1 MSANL
6 MIVED
11 DERVRGA
18 VRPATQNEGYDVAV
32 AGEAEAALTHPCTSS
47 ASGTPIVAPGPGDRA
62 GRIPADPLIVAAVRG
77 PGDRLDVQR

>member
-1 MSANL
+1 

-32 AGEAEAALTHPCTSS
+32 AEEAEAALAHPCATGVPG
-47 ASGTPIVAPGPGDRA
+47 ATIIAPRPGGGAGQELFDPRIVA
-62 GRIPADPLIVAAVRG
+62 VVRG
-77 PGDRLDVQR
+77 LGYRLDVQL